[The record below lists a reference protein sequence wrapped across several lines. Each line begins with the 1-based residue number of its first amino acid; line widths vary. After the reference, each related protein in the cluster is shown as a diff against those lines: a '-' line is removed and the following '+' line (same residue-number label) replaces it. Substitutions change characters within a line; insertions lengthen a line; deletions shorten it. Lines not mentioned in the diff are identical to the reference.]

1 MERDYK
7 ASVQKAF
14 QNDTLTLMFS
24 NNVLLSEEEIRQEK
38 KSFGHNDESFNIYV
52 TVLFSSLWT

>member
-1 MERDYK
+1 MEQDYK

-14 QNDTLTLMFS
+14 QNDTLPLMFS

-38 KSFGHNDESFNIYV
+38 KSFGHNDESLNIYV
-52 TVLFSSLWT
+52 TVLFSSLRT